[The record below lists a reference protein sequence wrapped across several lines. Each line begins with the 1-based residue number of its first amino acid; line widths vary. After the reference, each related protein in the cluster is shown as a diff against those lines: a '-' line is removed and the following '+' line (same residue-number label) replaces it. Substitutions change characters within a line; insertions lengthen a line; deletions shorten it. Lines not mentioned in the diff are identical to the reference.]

1 MRSENSTPI
10 DTAKKSFI
18 AVAYTSMDEPSANGL
33 LKPNVLFGITAWE
46 VERGKRGA

>member
-18 AVAYTSMDEPSANGL
+18 AVAYTSMDEPSANGP
-33 LKPNVLFGITAWE
+33 LKPSLLVGITAWE
-46 VERGKRGA
+46 AEPGKRGA